1 MFDDDK
7 NDCKWSPVDLV
18 RALLWFFFW
27 YLNSRGSCGAR
38 VFFFLQ
44 GLISTKLELVIAGAV
59 ERRNKVVFREFL
71 FLFLL
76 NKVCLIMTKI
86 PVFVNGVWWTLVDE
100 SFAATK

>member
-1 MFDDDK
+1 MKQGGFICFFLSLNQVFDDDK

-59 ERRNKVVFREFL
+59 ERRNKVVFSR
-71 FLFLL
+71 
-76 NKVCLIMTKI
+76 
-86 PVFVNGVWWTLVDE
+86 VFISISAE
-100 SFAATK
+100 

>member
-1 MFDDDK
+1 MESGGFGEGFVVVFLLVLK
-7 NDCKWSPVDLV
+7 LQGVMWSQSL
-18 RALLWFFFW
+18 
-27 YLNSRGSCGAR
+27 
-38 VFFFLQ
+38 FFLQ